1 LEVVVSFIYTGKLG
15 VVKECAV
22 ELLEDHQLLDEV
34 KSVLIEEAKQADPF
48 QELFYIWNSL
58 DTWRRWC

>member
-22 ELLEDHQLLDEV
+22 ELLEDHQLVDEV

-48 QELFYIWNSL
+48 QEFFYTV